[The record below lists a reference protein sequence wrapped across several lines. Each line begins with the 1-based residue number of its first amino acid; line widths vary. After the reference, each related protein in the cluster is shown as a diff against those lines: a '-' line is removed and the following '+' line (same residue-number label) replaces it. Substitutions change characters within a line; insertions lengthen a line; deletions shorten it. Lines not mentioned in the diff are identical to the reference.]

1 MRLMHF
7 IAAPA
12 AGGAEVYVKD
22 LCKAMAQQGHD
33 VHLVFLSSAAEIGR
47 DSDYEG
53 RYLNEIEMAGVAY
66 SFMPPGSRREIFRA
80 GLALRK
86 IVNDF
91 SPDLLHCHLYY
102 SLLFAFFV
110 PSVPVIYTH
119 HNIVLKVPGLLYRIF
134 DLRAAAYV
142 GISLACSNL
151 LRSVSAKLVQR
162 IDNGVDFDR
171 VLPVVSRRDSN
182 PRIAMVGTLC
192 EQKNYDLFLEAAALL
207 DDLEFSVSIAGEGE
221 SKSRLL
227 NKADELGLA
236 TKVTFLGNISNVKEL
251 LANSDIF
258 AMSSSWEGLP
268 ISLLEATAAGL
279 PSIVTN
285 VGGCSEV
292 IHSCQSGVVVDEPT
306 PQEYAA
312 ALRSLIESHESRRFY
327 GENASRNSYKYSIQ
341 HSVTS
346 HLTLYDQLVRP

>member
-12 AGGAEVYVKD
+12 AGGAEVYAKD
-22 LCKAMAQQGHD
+22 LCKVMAQQGND
-33 VHLVFLSSAAEIGR
+33 VHLVFLSRAAEIGR
-47 DSDYEG
+47 DSDYEDH
-53 RYLNEIEMAGVAY
+53 YLKEIESAGVTY
-66 SFMPPGSRREIFRA
+66 SFMPPGSRRKIFRS
-80 GLALRK
+80 GRALRK
-86 IVNDF
+86 VVNDF

-110 PSVPVIYTH
+110 PSVPVVYTH
-119 HNIVLKVPGLLYRIF
+119 HNIVLKVPGFLYRIF
-134 DLRAAAYV
+134 DFRAAAYV
-142 GISLACSNL
+142 GISLACSSL
-151 LRSVSAKLVQR
+151 LRSVSAKPVQR

-171 VLPVVSRRDSN
+171 VLPVVSRRDSA
-182 PRIAMVGTLC
+182 PCIAMVGTLC
-192 EQKNYDLFLEAAALL
+192 DQKNYDLFLEAAALL
-207 DDLEFSVSIAGEGE
+207 DDLEFAVSIAGEGE

-227 NKADELGLA
+227 KKADELGLA
-236 TKVTFLGNISNVKEL
+236 KKVTFLGNISNVKGL

-306 PQEYAA
+306 PEGYAD
-312 ALRSLIESHESRRFY
+312 ALRSLIESHESRCFY
-327 GENASRNSYKYSIQ
+327 GENASRYSFKYSIQ
-341 HSVTS
+341 HSVTR
-346 HLTLYDQLVRP
+346 HLALYDQLVRS

>member
-12 AGGAEVYVKD
+12 AGGAEVYAKD
-22 LCKAMAQQGHD
+22 LSKSLVQQGHD
-33 VHLVFLSSAAEIGR
+33 VHLVFLSRAEEIGR
-47 DSDYEG
+47 DSDYED
-53 RYLNEIEMAGVAY
+53 RYLNEIESAGVTY
-66 SFMPPGSRREIFRA
+66 SFMPPRSRRKIIRS
-80 GLALRK
+80 GCALRK

-102 SLLFAFFV
+102 SLFFAFFV
-110 PSVPVIYTH
+110 PSVPVVYTH

-134 DLRAAAYV
+134 DVRVAAYV
-142 GISLACSNL
+142 GISRACSEL
-151 LRSVSAKLVQR
+151 LRTVSAKLVQR
-162 IDNGVDFDR
+162 IDNGVDLDR
-171 VLPVVSRRDSN
+171 VQPVVSRRDSN
-182 PRIAMVGTLC
+182 LRIAMVGTLC
-192 EQKNYDLFLEAAALL
+192 DQKNYDLFLEAVALL

-221 SKSRLL
+221 SKCRLL
-227 NKADELGLA
+227 KKSDELGLA
-236 TKVTFLGNISNVKEL
+236 HKVTFLGNISNVKEL

-285 VGGCSEV
+285 VGGCSEI

-306 PQEYAA
+306 PQEYAH
-312 ALRSLIESHESRRFY
+312 ALRSLIESQESRNFY
-327 GENASRNSYKYSIQ
+327 GENASRYSIKYSIQ
-341 HSVTS
+341 HSAYR
-346 HLTLYDQLVRP
+346 HLSLYDQLVSS

>member
-22 LCKAMAQQGHD
+22 LCKAMVQKGHD
-33 VHLVFLSSAAEIGR
+33 VHLVFLSRAQEIGR
-47 DSDYEG
+47 DSDYED
-53 RYLNEIEMAGVAY
+53 RYLKEIERAGITY
-66 SFMPPGSRREIFRA
+66 SFMPPGARRKIFRS
-80 GLALRK
+80 GGALRK

-110 PSVPVIYTH
+110 SSVPLVYTH
-119 HNIVLKVPGLLYRIF
+119 HNIVLKVPGFLYRIF
-134 DLRAAAYV
+134 DVRAAAYV
-142 GISLACSNL
+142 GISLTCSNL

-171 VLPVVSRRDSN
+171 VLPVASRRDTN

-207 DDLEFSVSIAGEGE
+207 DDLKFSVSIAGEGE
-221 SKSRLL
+221 SKGRLL
-227 NKADELGLA
+227 EKADDLGLSN
-236 TKVTFLGNISNVKEL
+236 KVTFLGNISNVKEL
-251 LANSDIF
+251 LANSDVF

-279 PSIVTN
+279 PSVVTN
-285 VGGCSEV
+285 VGGCAEV
-292 IHSCQSGVVVDEPT
+292 IHSCQSGVVVDELT
-306 PQEYAA
+306 PERYAD
-312 ALRSLIESHESRRFY
+312 ALRSLIEYHESRCFY
-327 GENASRNSYKYSIQ
+327 GENASRYSIKYSIQ
-341 HSVTS
+341 NSVAM
-346 HLTLYDQLVRP
+346 HLALYEQLIK